1 MMRPPRRKY
10 ARPLIVAFA
19 ALSLAAC
26 FGGKKV
32 PPTLLTLTSA
42 APLPASIART
52 AAAGEALTIDVPVIS
67 KELSTTR
74 VPALVG
80 PTAVAYIE
88 GLQWVESPDKLFQD
102 LLQETV
108 VRTTSRVVL
117 DPRQSSLD
125 PGVTLT
131 GTLTRFG
138 YDTAT
143 GAVVVRYDGA
153 RASAGGARVATRRFE
168 ASVPADGTAASV
180 GPALNAAANQVA
192 AQVAAWV
199 GGAG

>member
-1 MMRPPRRKY
+1 MMRCS
-10 ARPLIVAFA
+10 RPLIVAAA

-26 FGGKKV
+26 FGGKKI

-42 APLPASIART
+42 APAPASIARS
-52 AAAGEALTIDVPVIS
+52 AAPGEALTIDIPVIS

-88 GLQWVESPDKLFQD
+88 GLQWVESPDRLFQD

-108 VRTTSRVVL
+108 VRTTNRVIL
-117 DPRQSSLD
+117 DPRQASLD
-125 PGVTLT
+125 PGLSLT

-143 GAVVVRYDGA
+143 GSVVVRYDGA
-153 RASAGGARVATRRFE
+153 LSTAGGTRVETRRFE

-192 AQVAAWV
+192 AEVAAWV
-199 GGAG
+199 GG

>member
-1 MMRPPRRKY
+1 MMRL
-10 ARPLIVAFA
+10 ARTLTIALA

-32 PPTLLTLTSA
+32 PPTLLTLNSL
-42 APLPASIART
+42 APAPASIVRT
-52 AAAGEALTIDVPVIS
+52 AAPGDALTIDVPVIP
-67 KELSTTR
+67 KELNTTR
-74 VPALVG
+74 IPALVG

-108 VRTTSRVVL
+108 VRTTNRVVL
-117 DPRQSSLD
+117 DPRQASLD
-125 PGVTLT
+125 PGVSLT

-143 GAVVVRYDGA
+143 GTVVVRYDGA
-153 RASAGGARVATRRFE
+153 LSSAGGTRVATRRFE

-192 AQVAAWV
+192 AQVAGWV
-199 GGAG
+199 GG

>member
-1 MMRPPRRKY
+1 MMRLS
-10 ARPLIVAFA
+10 RPLIVALA
-19 ALSLAAC
+19 ALSLSAC

-88 GLQWVESPDKLFQD
+88 GVQWVESPDKLFQD

-108 VRTTSRVVL
+108 VRTTGRVVL
-117 DPRQSSLD
+117 DPRQSSLN
-125 PGVTLT
+125 PGVKLT

-153 RASAGGARVATRRFE
+153 LASPGGERVATRRFE

-199 GGAG
+199 GG

>member
-1 MMRPPRRKY
+1 MMRITRS
-10 ARPLIVAFA
+10 LMIA
-19 ALSLAAC
+19 AAAVSLASC

-67 KELSTTR
+67 KELNTTR

-108 VRTTSRVVL
+108 TRTTDRVVL

-125 PGVTLT
+125 PGVSLT

-138 YDTAT
+138 FDTAT
-143 GAVVVRYDGA
+143 GTVVVRYDGTL
-153 RASAGGARVATRRFE
+153 ASAGGTRVATRRFE
-168 ASVPADGTAASV
+168 ASVPADGTAPSV
-180 GPALNAAANQVA
+180 GPALNTAANQVA
-192 AQVAAWV
+192 AQVASWV
-199 GGAG
+199 GTN

>member
-1 MMRPPRRKY
+1 MMRLT
-10 ARPLIVAFA
+10 RPMIVAVA
-19 ALSLAAC
+19 ALSLASC

-32 PPTLLTLTSA
+32 PPTLLTLNSI
-42 APLPASIART
+42 APLPASIVRSAGP
-52 AAAGEALTIDVPVIS
+52 GEAVTIAVPVIS

-102 LLQETV
+102 LLHETV
-108 VRTTSRVVL
+108 VRTTNRVVL
-117 DPRQSSLD
+117 DPRQASLD
-125 PGVTLT
+125 PGVSLS

-153 RASAGGARVATRRFE
+153 LSRAGGTRVETRRFE

-192 AQVAAWV
+192 AQVASWI
-199 GGAG
+199 GG

>member
-1 MMRPPRRKY
+1 MMRLNH
-10 ARPLIVAFA
+10 LIAIA
-19 ALSLAAC
+19 ALGLSLTAC

-67 KELSTTR
+67 KELNTTR

-108 VRTTSRVVL
+108 TRTTDRVVL

-125 PGVTLT
+125 PGVSLT

-143 GAVVVRYDGA
+143 GTVVVRYDGTL
-153 RASAGGARVATRRFE
+153 ASAGGTRVATRRFE
-168 ASVPADGTAASV
+168 ASVPADGTAPSV
-180 GPALNAAANQVA
+180 GPALNTAANQVA
-192 AQVAAWV
+192 AEVAAWI
-199 GGAG
+199 GGN

>member
-1 MMRPPRRKY
+1 MMRLT
-10 ARPLIVAFA
+10 RPLIVVA
-19 ALSLAAC
+19 ATLSLAAC

-42 APLPASIART
+42 APAPASIARS
-52 AAAGEALTIDVPVIS
+52 AAAGESLTIDVPVIS

-88 GLQWVESPDKLFQD
+88 NLQWVESPDKLFQD

-108 VRTTSRVVL
+108 VRTTNRVVL
-117 DPRQSSLD
+117 DPRQATLD
-125 PGVTLT
+125 PGLLLS

-143 GAVVVRYDGA
+143 RSVVVRYDGA
-153 RASAGGARVATRRFE
+153 LSRAGGTRVETRRFE
-168 ASVPADGTAASV
+168 ASAPADGTAASV
-180 GPALNAAANQVA
+180 APALNAAANQVA
-192 AQVAAWV
+192 AEVAAWV
-199 GGAG
+199 GR

>member
-1 MMRPPRRKY
+1 MMRLNR
-10 ARPLIVAFA
+10 LLVVALATF
-19 ALSLAAC
+19 SLTAC

-42 APLPASIART
+42 APAPAGISR
-52 AAAGEALTIDVPVIS
+52 AAAPGEALTIDVPVVP

-80 PTAVAYIE
+80 PTAVAYIKD
-88 GLQWVESPDKLFQD
+88 LLWVESPDKLFQD
-102 LLQETV
+102 LLQETAM
-108 VRTTSRVVL
+108 RTTGRVVL

-125 PGVTLT
+125 PGLTLS
-131 GTLTRFG
+131 GSLTRFG
-138 YDTAT
+138 YDTQT

-153 RASAGGARVATRRFE
+153 LSTQGGTRVETRRFE
-168 ASVPADGTAASV
+168 ASVPADGTAATV

-192 AQVAAWV
+192 TEVARWI
-199 GGAG
+199 GG

>member
-1 MMRPPRRKY
+1 MMRLT
-10 ARPLIVAFA
+10 RPLLI
-19 ALSLAAC
+19 SLAAVSLASC

-32 PPTLLTLTSA
+32 PPTLLTLTSS

-52 AAAGEALTIDVPVIS
+52 AAPGDALTIDVPVIS

-74 VPALVG
+74 VAALVG
-80 PTAVAYIE
+80 PTAVAYIT

-108 VRTTSRVVL
+108 VRTTNRVVL
-117 DPRQSSLD
+117 DPRQASLD
-125 PGVTLT
+125 PGVALT

-143 GAVVVRYDGA
+143 SSVVVRYDGA
-153 RASAGGARVATRRFE
+153 LAAAGGTRVATRRFE
-168 ASVPADGTAASV
+168 ASVPADGTAATV

-192 AQVAAWV
+192 AQVARWV
-199 GGAG
+199 GGR

>member
-1 MMRPPRRKY
+1 MMRIS
-10 ARPLIVAFA
+10 RPLIVAFA

-32 PPTLLTLTSA
+32 PPTLLTLNSTA
-42 APLPASIART
+42 ALPASIART
-52 AAAGEALTIDVPVIS
+52 AAAGEALTIDVPIIS

-108 VRTTSRVVL
+108 TRTTNRVVL
-117 DPRQSSLD
+117 DPRQASLD
-125 PGVTLT
+125 PGVSLS

-143 GAVVVRYDGA
+143 STVVVRYDGTL
-153 RASAGGARVATRRFE
+153 ASAGGTRVATRRFE
-168 ASVPADGTAASV
+168 ARVPADGTAATV

-192 AQVAAWV
+192 AQVAAWL
-199 GGAG
+199 GG

>member
-1 MMRPPRRKY
+1 MMRLT
-10 ARPLIVAFA
+10 RPLVVAIA
-19 ALSLAAC
+19 ALSLASC

-32 PPTLLTLTSA
+32 PPTLLTLNSS
-42 APLPASIART
+42 APLPANIVRSAGP
-52 AAAGEALTIDVPVIS
+52 GEALTIDVPVIS

-108 VRTTSRVVL
+108 LRTTTRVVL

-125 PGVTLT
+125 PGASLS

-138 YDTAT
+138 FDTAT

-153 RASAGGARVATRRFE
+153 LSRAGGSRVETRRFE

-199 GGAG
+199 GG

>member
-1 MMRPPRRKY
+1 MMRFSRH
-10 ARPLIVAFA
+10 LIVALA
-19 ALSLAAC
+19 ALSLASC

-32 PPTLLTLTSA
+32 PPTLLTLTSL
-42 APLPASIART
+42 APAPASIART
-52 AAAGEALTIDVPVIS
+52 AAPGEALTIDAPVIS
-67 KELSTTR
+67 KQLSTTR

-80 PTAVAYIE
+80 PTAVAYIT
-88 GLQWVESPDKLFQD
+88 GLQWVESPDRLFQD

-108 VRTTSRVVL
+108 LRTTNRVVL
-117 DPRQSSLD
+117 DPRQASLD
-125 PGVTLT
+125 PGLSLS

-138 YDTAT
+138 YDTAS

-153 RASAGGARVATRRFE
+153 LATAGGTRVETRRFE

-192 AQVAAWV
+192 AEVAAWV
-199 GGAG
+199 GG

>member
-1 MMRPPRRKY
+1 MMRQS
-10 ARPLIVAFA
+10 RPLLVA
-19 ALSLAAC
+19 ALALLLAAC

-52 AAAGEALTIDVPVIS
+52 AAAGDALTIDVPVIP
-67 KELSTTR
+67 KELNTTR

-80 PTAVAYIE
+80 PTAVAYIKD
-88 GLQWVESPDKLFQD
+88 LQWVESPDKLFQD

-108 VRTTSRVVL
+108 TRTTSRVVL

-125 PGVTLT
+125 PGVSLT

-138 YDTAT
+138 YDSAT

-153 RASAGGARVATRRFE
+153 LASAGGTRVATRRFE
-168 ASVPADGTAASV
+168 ASAPADGTAATV

-199 GGAG
+199 GGN